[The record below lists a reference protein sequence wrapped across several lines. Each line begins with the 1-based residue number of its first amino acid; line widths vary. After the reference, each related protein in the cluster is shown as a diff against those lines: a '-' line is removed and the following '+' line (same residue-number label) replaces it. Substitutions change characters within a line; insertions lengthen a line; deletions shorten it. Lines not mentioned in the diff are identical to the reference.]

1 MPRKESRTKW
11 DVTEHLRSIP
21 DVTAYLEAAIEEPTQ
36 DARLLRTIIADAV
49 RALRV
54 LSGKGRL
61 SARGD

>member
-11 DVTEHLRSIP
+11 DVVHHLKSIP

-54 LSGKGRL
+54 LSGKGKL
-61 SARGD
+61 GAKHD